1 MSELRPRNHRAQPV
15 ALAFDNG
22 RRVPIPSEGT
32 LVVGNESSA
41 GVVLDDPYVSARH
54 ACIRIARSGVV
65 VEDLGSKNG
74 TWVDGVV
81 VERAWARLGAV
92 LRFGRSNLRVVC
104 GRPTPPLHG
113 DLCDGPVVGRS
124 VVFRELLRTLGRAA
138 RVRSPVLLRGE
149 TGTGKEVA
157 ARVIHHASERRGGP
171 FVALNCGAI
180 PETLAESELF
190 GHVRGAFTG
199 AHRDRQGAFCRAAG
213 GTLLLDEI
221 AELPILIQAKLLR
234 VFETDRVLPVGA
246 EREQPIDVRVVAA
259 THRDL
264 EGMIDQGELREDLYH
279 RLGVLSIRLPPLRER
294 PEDIPVLLEHF
305 ASQASRELGY
315 PVELTEAAFTAAT
328 RHLWPGNVRALRNA
342 VFRAGAL
349 ADGPIEPADL
359 VPATVSPADLAPPG
373 CVVVPRGSYEAMR
386 RIMVKRI
393 VEEEGSVR
401 RAARVL
407 EVPRST
413 LGNWLRR

>member
-1 MSELRPRNHRAQPV
+1 MA
-15 ALAFDNG
+15 
-22 RRVPIPSEGT
+22 IPSEGT
-32 LVVGNESSA
+32 LVIGNASSA
-41 GVVLDDPYVSARH
+41 GVVLDDPYVSGRH
-54 ACIRIARSGVV
+54 ACIRIARGGVMV
-65 VEDLGSKNG
+65 QDLGSKNG

-81 VERAWARLGAV
+81 VERGWARLGAV
-92 LRFGRSNLRVVC
+92 LRFGRSHLRVIC
-104 GRPTPPLHG
+104 GHPTPPPHE

-124 VVFRELLRTLGRAA
+124 VVFRELLRTLERAA
-138 RVRSPVLLRGE
+138 RARSPVLLRGE

-190 GHVRGAFTG
+190 GHVKGAFTG
-199 AHRDRQGAFCRAAG
+199 AHRDRRGAFCRAAG

-221 AELPILIQAKLLR
+221 AELPMLIQAKLLR

-246 EREQPIDVRVVAA
+246 EREQPIDVRVVTA

-294 PEDIPVLLEHF
+294 PDDIPVLLEHF

-315 PVELTEAAFTAAT
+315 PVELTEAARTAAT
-328 RHLWPGNVRALRNA
+328 HHLWPGNVRALRNA

-359 VPATVSPADLAPPG
+359 VPSAISQADLAPPG
-373 CVVVPRGSYEAMR
+373 CVLVPRGSYDTMR
-386 RIMVKRI
+386 RVMVKRI